1 MYKLNLTVFQ
11 DISLVN
17 FFACCNI
24 KYITGKT
31 HNATG
36 YRVIESFIFTLKH
49 IFNKLKV
56 VIKKLRERLHS
67 TLLNLI
73 FKILMRK
80 K

>member
-1 MYKLNLTVFQ
+1 VYKLNLTVFQ

-24 KYITGKT
+24 KYITDRT
-31 HNATG
+31 HDATG
-36 YRVIESFIFTLKH
+36 YRVIDSFICTLKH

-80 K
+80 E